1 MSRECLQT
9 ESLYVLT
16 FGRHITIAKAIA
28 ITGFILGCA
37 TLNTGAKYC
46 KLYRSQFAIKDS
58 AHPSIVA
65 MIVFSVGTYAVNSI
79 ILGWVSATCS
89 QTKEKKACSLAI
101 VNCLA
106 VASFIWTPYMWPK
119 SDEPRYVMAMSS
131 SAGLS
136 VATAVGAWAMRIWL
150 MRENKKIRQSEDETV
165 LRYAY

>member
-65 MIVFSVGTYAVNSI
+65 MIVFSVGTA
-79 ILGWVSATCS
+79 
-89 QTKEKKACSLAI
+89 
-101 VNCLA
+101 
-106 VASFIWTPYMWPK
+106 
-119 SDEPRYVMAMSS
+119 SS
-131 SAGLS
+131 SAGSQPHARKQKRRRRVLWQSSTAWPSHLS
-136 VATAVGAWAMRIWL
+136 SGRRTCGPSRTSLDMSWPCRRALALVWL
-150 MRENKKIRQSEDETV
+150 
-165 LRYAY
+165 LRRGLGRCAFG

>member
-1 MSRECLQT
+1 
-9 ESLYVLT
+9 
-16 FGRHITIAKAIA
+16 
-28 ITGFILGCA
+28 
-37 TLNTGAKYC
+37 
-46 KLYRSQFAIKDS
+46 
-58 AHPSIVA
+58 
-65 MIVFSVGTYAVNSI
+65 MIVFSIGTYAVNSI

-131 SAGLS
+131 A
-136 VATAVGAWAMRIWL
+136 GAWAMRIWL